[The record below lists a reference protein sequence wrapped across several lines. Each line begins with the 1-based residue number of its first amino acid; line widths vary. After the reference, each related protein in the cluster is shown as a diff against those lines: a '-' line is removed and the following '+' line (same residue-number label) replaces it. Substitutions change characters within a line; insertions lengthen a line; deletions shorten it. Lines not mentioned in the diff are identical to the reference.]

1 MRSQRIGHLSAVIL
15 GNLIFL
21 RFGFTVQEQRGTLPV
36 DRLGGGIGERLEQNL
51 TQETTGSLL
60 SVFLL
65 SLIIDL
71 WAQRMVRQGYL
82 HLVTTGR
89 YVDIQIVV
97 GKCPHWFWFNK
108 SNIIISCQ
116 YRFTDQAPHLWR
128 YYREGNSVLRN

>member
-1 MRSQRIGHLSAVIL
+1 MRFQRIDHLSAVIL

-21 RFGFTVQEQRGTLPV
+21 RFGFTVQEQRGILPV

-51 TQETTGSLL
+51 TQETMGSLL
-60 SVFLL
+60 SVVPL

-82 HLVTTGR
+82 HLVTIGR

-97 GKCPHWFWFNK
+97 GKYPHWFWFTK
-108 SNIIISCQ
+108 SNIIISSQ
-116 YRFTDQAPHLWR
+116 
-128 YYREGNSVLRN
+128 